1 MKKFILVLLV
11 LALALSAT
19 ACNNDSTGN
28 GDNGDFDTNAPYMI
42 NYSEEMK
49 DVSLNV
55 YSVSD
60 ITHVLDAFTE
70 DTGITANVLQMTNG
84 EILQRVQH
92 EKDSGQVLA
101 DIWYRGG
108 ADAFVDAASKGYFSS
123 YKSHE
128 LENFADYTKDEEG
141 YWSGTT
147 MTLVGWVVNTAIL
160 EELDIDLPT
169 KWDDLL
175 NPKLK
180 DMVSMPNP
188 AISGTAY
195 NTVSGIL
202 QVRGHELGWEYFDQL
217 IEQVPFFTPRGSDPT
232 NLVMAGEA
240 AIGIIA
246 TFGERDMR
254 NNENP
259 VIKLIYP
266 EDGTG
271 WWPQPLAILDGAPN
285 GDAAKVFVDWV
296 LSERGMTRII
306 EMDSVLGLRQG
317 IESPEE
323 LLRLDN
329 VNLFPTDFEQNAL
342 QRDEILE
349 IWTQKVTAAGK

>member
-1 MKKFILVLLV
+1 MKKFSLVVLSLILVLSV
-11 LALALSAT
+11 T
-19 ACNNDSTGN
+19 ACNNESAAETGEN
-28 GDNGDFDTNAPYMI
+28 IDLSAPYMI
-42 NYSEEMK
+42 NYDEEMA

-60 ITHVLDAFTE
+60 ITHVLNAFTE
-70 DTGITANVLQMTNG
+70 DTGIDANVLQMTNG

-108 ADAFVDAASKGYFSS
+108 ADAFVDAASKGYFTS
-123 YKSHE
+123 YQSHE
-128 LENFADYTKDEEG
+128 LEHFADYTKDDEG

-147 MTLVGWVVNTAIL
+147 MTLVGWVVNTAVL
-160 EELDIDLPT
+160 EDLGVDIPT

-175 NPKLK
+175 NPKLH

-202 QVRGHELGWEYFDQL
+202 QVRGEEAGWEYFDQL

-240 AIGIIA
+240 AVGIIA

-254 NNENP
+254 NNDNP

-271 WWPQPLAILDGAPN
+271 WWPQPLAILEGAPN

-296 LSERGMTRII
+296 LSERGMSRII

-317 IESPEE
+317 IESPDE

-342 QRDEILE
+342 LRDSILE
-349 IWTQKVTAAGK
+349 TWNQKVTLAGK